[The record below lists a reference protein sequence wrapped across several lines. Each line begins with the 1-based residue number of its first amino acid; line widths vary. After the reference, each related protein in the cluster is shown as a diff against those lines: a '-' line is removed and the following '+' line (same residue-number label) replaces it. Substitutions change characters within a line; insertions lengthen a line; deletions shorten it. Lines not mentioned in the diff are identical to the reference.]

1 MSRRNLK
8 KEALSYLEGKWGSVI
23 VILLIYLAVNSLL
36 TLTFLGSLLF
46 SSLILMA
53 LMNCF
58 FAGREKNIYNI
69 QDLVT
74 PFNENLISRIVLS
87 LLKGVYLFLWTLLF
101 IIPGIIKFYSYS
113 MSEYISLKNPT
124 YDYKQCIDKSRKL
137 MNGHK
142 FELFVLHLSFI
153 GWLILS
159 LFTFGI
165 LLLYVLPYMSAT
177 TFLFYE
183 KIYNENKMNN
193 TIEEIK

>member
-1 MSRRNLK
+1 MSRGNLK

-23 VILLIYLAVNSLL
+23 VILLIYLVVNSLL

-74 PFNENLISRIVLS
+74 PFNENLTSRIVLS

-177 TFLFYE
+177 TFFFFL

>member
-1 MSRRNLK
+1 MTVYKDLWNLTIIGGVIK
-8 KEALSYLEGKWGSVI
+8 K
-23 VILLIYLAVNSLL
+23 
-36 TLTFLGSLLF
+36 
-46 SSLILMA
+46 
-53 LMNCF
+53 
-58 FAGREKNIYNI
+58 
-69 QDLVT
+69 
-74 PFNENLISRIVLS
+74 
-87 LLKGVYLFLWTLLF
+87 
-101 IIPGIIKFYSYS
+101 YSYRLVPFIVA
-113 MSEYISLKNPT
+113 ENPKIKPNDAIT
-124 YDYKQCIDKSRKL
+124 LSRDL